1 LIRDRYSP
9 FFTIVT
15 IIIIIIIIINIII
28 IIIIIIITITI
39 SLEVLSQQRVRK
51 QCIKREVFTSRG

>member
-15 IIIIIIIIINIII
+15 IIIIIIIIIIN

>member
-28 IIIIIIITITI
+28 IIIITTI

>member
-28 IIIIIIITITI
+28 IIIIIITI

>member
-15 IIIIIIIIINIII
+15 IIIIIIIIMNIII
-28 IIIIIIITITI
+28 IIIITTTTI
-39 SLEVLSQQRVRK
+39 SLEVLSHQRVRK
-51 QCIKREVFTSRG
+51 QCIKRDVFTSRG

>member
-15 IIIIIIIIINIII
+15 IIIIIIIINIII
-28 IIIIIIITITI
+28 IIIIIITI

>member
-28 IIIIIIITITI
+28 IIIIITI